1 MSFVSVKNLSYS
13 YPDSNIHAVKNVSF
27 SVEKGEYIAVLGSN
41 GSGKSTLAKLIFGFL
56 EPDSG
61 SIKIQEG
68 QNPIGFVQQHP
79 RYQIIAGTVERDT
92 AFGPENLNLPQV
104 EIKQRTQTCLK
115 QVDLLEKSTEKPNT
129 LSLGQ
134 TQKLALSGILAL
146 SPDLL
151 ILDEAV
157 SMIDP
162 ITRRQILELLE
173 KLNNAGTTIIHIS
186 HDLDEAFMAKRIIVM
201 EDGIIS
207 FDGDKEEFRNKTELL
222 NNIFGN
228 LETNIFSKKTLQ
240 NQEETT
246 DKEISVLL
254 ENINFEY
261 KKNNPVLKNIS
272 LAFKTGSITAVMGKA
287 GSGKSTLFE
296 VIASLLAPT
305 SGKVYTTGK
314 PSLAFQDAESA
325 LFESV
330 VADDVAFG
338 PENLG
343 LKGKELKERVKS
355 SMDICSIPFEKY
367 KDRPIQMLSGGEK
380 RKVAL
385 AGIIAM
391 DSPIIILDEPGA
403 ALDPTSRTQFF
414 TLLKKLAQKGK
425 TIIFSTHRMEEAMI
439 ADRIIRLHEGRIS
452 SDSNPI
458 KIPIDKSNYVE
469 NDRYKKY
476 SSLLDNLRNISL
488 GDFCLKKS
496 LVHNMKPH
504 SKILLFF
511 ALFLS
516 TLVFQ
521 NIVLLSCAC
530 GISLIY
536 ALLAKYPI
544 KKIILRILKMLPW
557 ILIFFVFQVLLF
569 KNSPQDKILWEW
581 NFIKITDVKFMLGL
595 RMILHFVGA
604 MICIS
609 VFSYSI
615 EESELVDGMKH
626 LLKPFEKLKFNT
638 KTVTV
643 MILLVMRFIPILT
656 EEASHIVKTQIIRE
670 GIKSAKGLTGKIKT
684 IMPIIIPLILQT
696 IKRSENLADALEA
709 RYF

>member
-1 MSFVSVKNLSYS
+1 MSFVSISNLSYS

-92 AFGPENLNLPQV
+92 AFGPENLGLPQV

-414 TLLKKLAQKGK
+414 TLLKKLAQQGK
-425 TIIFSTHRMEEAMI
+425 TIIFSTHRMEEAMT

-496 LVHNMKPH
+496 LVHNMQPH

-557 ILIFFVFQVLLF
+557 ILIFFAFQVLLF

>member
-305 SGKVYTTGK
+305 SGKVYTIGK

-367 KDRPIQMLSGGEK
+367 KDRSIQMLSGGEK

-414 TLLKKLAQKGK
+414 TLLKKLAQQGK
-425 TIIFSTHRMEEAMI
+425 TIIFSTHRMEEAMT

-557 ILIFFVFQVLLF
+557 ILIFFAFQVLLF

>member
-1 MSFVSVKNLSYS
+1 
-13 YPDSNIHAVKNVSF
+13 
-27 SVEKGEYIAVLGSN
+27 
-41 GSGKSTLAKLIFGFL
+41 
-56 EPDSG
+56 
-61 SIKIQEG
+61 
-68 QNPIGFVQQHP
+68 
-79 RYQIIAGTVERDT
+79 
-92 AFGPENLNLPQV
+92 
-104 EIKQRTQTCLK
+104 
-115 QVDLLEKSTEKPNT
+115 
-129 LSLGQ
+129 
-134 TQKLALSGILAL
+134 
-146 SPDLL
+146 
-151 ILDEAV
+151 
-157 SMIDP
+157 
-162 ITRRQILELLE
+162 
-173 KLNNAGTTIIHIS
+173 
-186 HDLDEAFMAKRIIVM
+186 
-201 EDGIIS
+201 
-207 FDGDKEEFRNKTELL
+207 
-222 NNIFGN
+222 
-228 LETNIFSKKTLQ
+228 
-240 NQEETT
+240 
-246 DKEISVLL
+246 
-254 ENINFEY
+254 
-261 KKNNPVLKNIS
+261 
-272 LAFKTGSITAVMGKA
+272 MGKA

-414 TLLKKLAQKGK
+414 TLLKKLAQQGK
-425 TIIFSTHRMEEAMI
+425 TIIFSTHRMEEAMT

-496 LVHNMKPH
+496 LVHNMQPH

-557 ILIFFVFQVLLF
+557 ILIFFAFQVLLF
-569 KNSPQDKILWEW
+569 KNSPQDKVLWEW

>member
-1 MSFVSVKNLSYS
+1 
-13 YPDSNIHAVKNVSF
+13 
-27 SVEKGEYIAVLGSN
+27 
-41 GSGKSTLAKLIFGFL
+41 
-56 EPDSG
+56 
-61 SIKIQEG
+61 
-68 QNPIGFVQQHP
+68 
-79 RYQIIAGTVERDT
+79 
-92 AFGPENLNLPQV
+92 
-104 EIKQRTQTCLK
+104 
-115 QVDLLEKSTEKPNT
+115 
-129 LSLGQ
+129 
-134 TQKLALSGILAL
+134 
-146 SPDLL
+146 
-151 ILDEAV
+151 
-157 SMIDP
+157 
-162 ITRRQILELLE
+162 
-173 KLNNAGTTIIHIS
+173 
-186 HDLDEAFMAKRIIVM
+186 
-201 EDGIIS
+201 
-207 FDGDKEEFRNKTELL
+207 
-222 NNIFGN
+222 
-228 LETNIFSKKTLQ
+228 
-240 NQEETT
+240 
-246 DKEISVLL
+246 
-254 ENINFEY
+254 
-261 KKNNPVLKNIS
+261 
-272 LAFKTGSITAVMGKA
+272 MGKA

-414 TLLKKLAQKGK
+414 TLLKKLAQQGK
-425 TIIFSTHRMEEAMI
+425 TIIFSTHRMEEAMT

-496 LVHNMKPH
+496 LVHNMQPH

-557 ILIFFVFQVLLF
+557 ILIFFAFQVLLF

>member
-367 KDRPIQMLSGGEK
+367 KDRSIQMLSGGEK

-414 TLLKKLAQKGK
+414 TLLKKLAQQGK
-425 TIIFSTHRMEEAMI
+425 TIIFSTHRMEEAMT

-511 ALFLS
+511 CI
-516 TLVFQ
+516 VFI
-521 NIVLLSCAC
+521 NI
-530 GISLIY
+530 GIS
-536 ALLAKYPI
+536 KYSF
-544 KKIILRILKMLPW
+544 IILCL
-557 ILIFFVFQVLLF
+557 
-569 KNSPQDKILWEW
+569 W
-581 NFIKITDVKFMLGL
+581 NFTNLCFTSKI
-595 RMILHFVGA
+595 
-604 MICIS
+604 
-609 VFSYSI
+609 SY
-615 EESELVDGMKH
+615 K
-626 LLKPFEKLKFNT
+626 KNYT
-638 KTVTV
+638 
-643 MILLVMRFIPILT
+643 
-656 EEASHIVKTQIIRE
+656 
-670 GIKSAKGLTGKIKT
+670 
-684 IMPIIIPLILQT
+684 
-696 IKRSENLADALEA
+696 
-709 RYF
+709 

>member
-367 KDRPIQMLSGGEK
+367 KDRSIQMLSGGEK

-414 TLLKKLAQKGK
+414 TLLKKLAQQGK
-425 TIIFSTHRMEEAMI
+425 TIIFSTHRMEEAMT

-521 NIVLLSCAC
+521 NTVLLSCAC

-557 ILIFFVFQVLLF
+557 ILIFFAFQVLLF

-626 LLKPFEKLKFNT
+626 LLKPFEKIKFKT

>member
-414 TLLKKLAQKGK
+414 TLLKELAQQGK
-425 TIIFSTHRMEEAMI
+425 TIIFSTHRMEEAMT

-458 KIPIDKSNYVE
+458 KIPIDKSPYVQ

-496 LVHNMKPH
+496 LVHNMQPH

>member
-61 SIKIQEG
+61 TIEIEQNE
-68 QNPIGFVQQHP
+68 NPIGFVQQHP

-92 AFGPENLNLPQV
+92 AFGPENLGLPQV

-115 QVDLLEKSTEKPNT
+115 QVDLLEKSTEKTQT

-151 ILDEAV
+151 ILDEV
-157 SMIDP
+157 LSMIDP
-162 ITRRQILELLE
+162 ISRRQILELLDE
-173 KLNNAGTTIIHIS
+173 LNKNGTTIIHIS
-186 HDLDEAFMAKRIIVM
+186 HDLDEAFMAKRIIAM
-201 EDGIIS
+201 NDGKII
-207 FDGDKEEFRNKTELL
+207 FDDSREKFREEIDISTH
-222 NNIFGN
+222 IFGN
-228 LETNIFSKKTLQ
+228 LETSVFNRNYRIKQDKTT
-240 NQEETT
+240 N
-246 DKEISVLL
+246 KEISLFL

-261 KKNNPVLKNIS
+261 KKEIPILKNIS
-272 LAFKTGSITAVMGKA
+272 LAFEAGTITAVMGKS

-296 VIASLLAPT
+296 VISSLLAPT
-305 SGKVYTTGK
+305 SGKVYATGK
-314 PSLAFQDAESA
+314 PSLALQDAESA
-325 LFESV
+325 LFENIA
-330 VADDVAFG
+330 ADDVAYG

-343 LKGKELKERVKS
+343 FTGKELKERVEN
-355 SMDICSIPFEKY
+355 SMNLCGIPFEKY

-380 RKVAL
+380 RKLAL

-391 DSPIIILDEPGA
+391 DSPIIILDEPSS
-403 ALDPTSRTQFF
+403 ALDPKSRIQFF
-414 TLLKKLAQKGK
+414 ELLQTLAQKGK

-557 ILIFFVFQVLLF
+557 ILIFFAFQVLLF
-569 KNSPQDKILWEW
+569 KNSPQDKVLWEW

-696 IKRSENLADALEA
+696 IKRSENFADALEA